1 MTCSFRASRA
11 TVRKHRITFST
22 RPDDCSTMNV
32 ARNLILCALLEL
44 DDEHSNGNACLV
56 MLKIASDMLTHLSDQ
71 SVGEA

>member
-1 MTCSFRASRA
+1 MTCSFKASRA

-22 RPDDCSTMNV
+22 RPDDRSTVNV

-44 DDEHSNGNACLV
+44 DDEHSNGSACLV
-56 MLKIASDMLTHLSDQ
+56 MLKIASDMLVNLSNQ

>member
-1 MTCSFRASRA
+1 
-11 TVRKHRITFST
+11 
-22 RPDDCSTMNV
+22 MNV

-44 DDEHSNGNACLV
+44 DDEHSNGHACLV